1 MCKACAVIVAGGKG
15 KRINAGI
22 NKQFIEI
29 NGKPIIYYTLKV
41 FQLHEDIE
49 SIVLVAAPEEV
60 DYCKREIVQKY
71 KFSKVTHIVAGG
83 AERRDSVFN
92 GLKAVENS
100 KIVLIHD
107 GARPFVSSDVI
118 TQGIK
123 FASLYGA
130 SCCSVSPKD
139 TIKIRDENGFSK
151 KTLNRD
157 ALACLQTPQCFK
169 YDIIYK
175 CHEGIQEL
183 KDNFTD
189 DTSVVEYFGHHVYLY
204 SGDYRNI
211 KITTPEDLLIAKSL
225 LGEN

>member
-22 NKQFIEI
+22 NKQFLEI
-29 NGKPIIYYTLKV
+29 NGKPIIYYTLKA
-41 FQLHEDIE
+41 FEIHEDIK

-60 DYCKREIVQKY
+60 EYCKREIVQKY
-71 KFSKVTHIVAGG
+71 EFSKVTRIVSGG

-100 KIVLIHD
+100 EIVVIHD
-107 GARPFVSSDVI
+107 GARPFVNSNAI

-130 SCCSVSPKD
+130 SSCSVSPKD
-139 TIKIRDENGFSK
+139 TIKVRDENGFSK
-151 KTLNRD
+151 ETLNRNT
-157 ALACLQTPQCFK
+157 LACLQTPQCFK

-175 CHEGIQEL
+175 CHEKVQEL
-183 KDNFTD
+183 ENNFTD
-189 DTSVVEYFGHHVYLY
+189 DTSVVEYFQHRVYLY
-204 SGDYRNI
+204 PGDYRNI

-225 LGEN
+225 LEGN

>member
-29 NGKPIIYYTLKV
+29 NKKPIIYYTLKA
-41 FQLHEDIE
+41 FQMHEDIK

-60 DYCKREIVQKY
+60 EYCKREIVKKY
-71 KFSKVTHIVAGG
+71 GFSKVTHIVSGG
-83 AERRDSVFN
+83 TERRDSVFN

-100 KIVLIHD
+100 KIVVIHD
-107 GARPFVSSDVI
+107 GARPFVNSSII

-123 FASLYGA
+123 LASLYGA
-130 SCCSVSPKD
+130 SSCSVLPKD
-139 TIKIRDENGFSK
+139 TIKVRDKNGFSK
-151 KTLNRD
+151 ETLDRNT
-157 ALACLQTPQCFK
+157 LACLQTPQCFK

-175 CHEGIQEL
+175 CHEKVKGIES
-183 KDNFTD
+183 NFTD

-204 SGDYRNI
+204 PGDYRNI
-211 KITTPEDLLIAKSL
+211 KITTPEDLLIAEIL
-225 LGEN
+225 LKGD

>member
-29 NGKPIIYYTLKV
+29 NGKPIIYYTLKA
-41 FQLHEDIE
+41 FQRHEDIK

-60 DYCKREIVQKY
+60 EYCKIEIVQKY
-71 KFSKVTHIVAGG
+71 EFKKVTHIVPGG

-92 GLKAVENS
+92 GLKAVES
-100 KIVLIHD
+100 SEIVLIHD
-107 GARPFVSSDVI
+107 GARPFVNSDVI

-130 SCCSVSPKD
+130 SSCSVSPKD
-139 TIKIRDENGFSK
+139 TIKVRDENGFSK
-151 KTLNRD
+151 ETLNRNS
-157 ALACLQTPQCFK
+157 LACLQTPQCFK

-175 CHEGIQEL
+175 CHEKIQGL
-183 KDNFTD
+183 QNDFTD

-211 KITTPEDLLIAKSL
+211 KITTPEDLLVAKSL
-225 LGEN
+225 LEED